1 MPSPGVQQHR
11 HLDRRSRDQAGR
23 HPGRRP
29 GIVAPVQ
36 ALSGDEPSARRHTAR
51 SRRHASQAQIS
62 RYHRHLCARRCPD
75 ASRTGSALAVG
86 GRGPHD
92 HDRSRE
98 GLRLREEG
106 VGPVL
111 QGRGTDPDALR
122 RICRRQERQV
132 RACRQRPGLGP
143 HGNIDWASPKATV
156 RCPRHGRLPP
166 CRGRPS
172 RGAPPGGSR
181 QAATAPAAAAHSV
194 ARGHPEDHE
203 GGAVPGAS
211 GVAHAADLPLCH
223 RPHGMHRPE
232 ALGSDRA
239 AAGGPGTG
247 RASGQEFQERQGPS
261 RAPARDRP
269 PGPRTL
275 SRGAQAAGRTLRTL
289 VRSRNRPAV
298 ATGLSDPNLHPA
310 RAQGGSSRRARRARP
325 QAARP
330 SPRIRRRRTGRQP
343 LPQPEGRRPA
353 HARGCRPPS
362 DTPASSTPTGTSR
375 RRPSSCARYRKRPR
389 NFT

>member
-1 MPSPGVQQHR
+1 MTDHVKGYV
-11 HLDRRSRDQAGR
+11 AG
-23 HPGRRP
+23 
-29 GIVAPVQ
+29 
-36 ALSGDEPSARRHTAR
+36 
-51 SRRHASQAQIS
+51 
-62 RYHRHLCARRCPD
+62 
-75 ASRTGSALAVG
+75 
-86 GRGPHD
+86 
-92 HDRSRE
+92 
-98 GLRLREEG
+98 EEG

-111 QGRGTDPDALR
+111 QERGTDPDALR

-156 RCPRHGRLPP
+156 TLSAAWPSSSMSGTTVTRCPTGRLSA
-166 CRGRPS
+166 GRDGTG
-172 RGAPPGGSR
+172 RRRAFRR
-181 QAATAPAAAAHSV
+181 QRTSGRIMKEALSLAPAGS
-194 ARGHPEDHE
+194 
-203 GGAVPGAS
+203 
-211 GVAHAADLPLCH
+211 LTPLTFH
-223 RPHGMHRPE
+223 YVIGLMGMHRPE

-239 AAGGPGTG
+239 AAGGRGTG

-275 SRGAQAAGRTLRTL
+275 SRGAQAAGRTLRTP
-289 VRSRNRPAV
+289 VRSRNRPAG
-298 ATGLSDPNLHPA
+298 ATDISDPNLHPA

-353 HARGCRPPS
+353 HARAVDHPRTHRRQAHLLVPRGDARPHAPS
-362 DTPASSTPTGTSR
+362 IGSGRETSHGQRERIRHDPTRISIGRVPARASP
-375 RRPSSCARYRKRPR
+375 P
-389 NFT
+389 